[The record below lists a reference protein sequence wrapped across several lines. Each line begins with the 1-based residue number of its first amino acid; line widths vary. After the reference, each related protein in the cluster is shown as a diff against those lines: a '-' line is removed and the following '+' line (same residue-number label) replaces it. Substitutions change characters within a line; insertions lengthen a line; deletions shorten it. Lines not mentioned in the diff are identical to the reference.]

1 MTRKL
6 YTYSMPILRNAK
18 KALRQS
24 KRREAENLVFKKAY
38 KEALKKARTAVEKR
52 EKDVMEKITLA
63 QKKLDKA
70 VKKGV
75 LKQNTASRYLSR
87 MTAKAHKLV
96 KKA

>member
-1 MTRKL
+1 
-6 YTYSMPILRNAK
+6 MPILRNAK

-24 KRREAENLVFKKAY
+24 KRREAENLVFKRAY
-38 KEALKKARTAVEKR
+38 KEALKKARTAVEKG
-52 EKDVMEKITLA
+52 EKDVVEKIKIA

-87 MTAKAHKLV
+87 MSTKAAKLV

>member
-1 MTRKL
+1 
-6 YTYSMPILRNAK
+6 MPILRNAK

-24 KRREAENLVFKKAY
+24 KKREAENLVFKRAY
-38 KEALKKARTAVEKR
+38 KEALKKARAAVEKG
-52 EKDVMEKITLA
+52 EKDVVDKIRLA

-75 LKQNTASRYLSR
+75 LKQGAASRYLSR
-87 MTAKAHKLV
+87 MTSKAAKLV

>member
-1 MTRKL
+1 MIRKL

>member
-1 MTRKL
+1 
-6 YTYSMPILRNAK
+6 MPILRNAK

>member
-1 MTRKL
+1 
-6 YTYSMPILRNAK
+6 MPILRNAK

-24 KRREAENLVFKKAY
+24 KRREAENLVFKRAY
-38 KEALKKARTAVEKR
+38 KEALKKARTAVAKG
-52 EKDVMEKITLA
+52 EKDIVEKIKLA

-87 MTAKAHKLV
+87 MTSKAVKLE

>member
-1 MTRKL
+1 
-6 YTYSMPILRNAK
+6 MPILKNAK

-24 KRREAENLVFKKAY
+24 KKREAENMVFKRAY
-38 KEALKKARTAVEKR
+38 KEALKKARTAVLKGEA
-52 EKDVMEKITLA
+52 DVAEKIKLA

-87 MTAKAHKLV
+87 MSAKAVKLV

>member
-1 MTRKL
+1 
-6 YTYSMPILRNAK
+6 MPILRNAK

-24 KRREAENLVFKKAY
+24 KRREAENLVFKRAY
-38 KEALKKARTAVEKR
+38 KEALKKARTAVEKG
-52 EKDVMEKITLA
+52 EKDVVEKIKLA

-87 MTAKAHKLV
+87 MTSKAAKLV

>member
-1 MTRKL
+1 
-6 YTYSMPILRNAK
+6 MPILRNAK

-38 KEALKKARTAVEKR
+38 KEALKNARTAVEKGAT
-52 EKDVMEKITLA
+52 DVTEKIKIA